1 MKSFQQLAQAAYEA
15 HQAEEAKQGR
25 AIRYQWSAL
34 SPGQQACWVKVA
46 QAVVAEVA
54 AIQ

>member
-15 HQAEEAKQGR
+15 HQAEGVKQNGGTP
-25 AIRYQWSAL
+25 APWLSL
-34 SPGQQACWVKVA
+34 SPGQQARWVKVA
-46 QAVVAEVA
+46 QVVVAEVA

>member
-15 HQAEEAKQGR
+15 YQAERAKQIGG
-25 AIRYQWSAL
+25 AQFPWADVE
-34 SPGQQACWVKVA
+34 PGHQACWVKAV
-46 QAVVAEVA
+46 QKVVAEVA

>member
-15 HQAEEAKQGR
+15 YQAEGVKQNGGKPFP
-25 AIRYQWSAL
+25 WTDL
-34 SPGQQACWVKVA
+34 EPGHQACWVKAV
-46 QAVVAEVA
+46 QKVVAEVA

>member
-1 MKSFQQLAQAAYEA
+1 MKSFQQLAQTAYEA
-15 HQAEEAKQGR
+15 HHAEWVKQNGGKPCP
-25 AIRYQWSAL
+25 WDAL
-34 SPGQQACWVKVA
+34 SPGLQARWVKAV